1 VLTASNVYPL
11 QVPQPVQHK
20 RMPEQQTTS
29 RRFAFADF
37 ILSPQDGTLV
47 HRGHKVRLQDQ
58 PLRLLALLVEQTGTV
73 VTREEIQ
80 AHLWPENTYVEF
92 DKSLRVA
99 VNKVREALRDSADR
113 PNFIET
119 VPRRGYRFIAPV
131 TVSNSDS
138 IAASP
143 WNHSLSQP
151 IPPLEEN
158 LAEPAR
164 IALPVTPQTEAYP
177 TQTRNWLGS
186 RWIRISLMC
195 AAVLLLGA
203 SVLGVNLYRR
213 QSRFQLS
220 AQDSIVVADFEN
232 TTGDGIFDDALRQAL
247 LVGIQQSPDIQTVSD
262 RKTAVILKQMGH
274 SSEDRINGQ
283 LGFQLCQRVGA
294 KALLQG
300 SISRIG
306 SAYLV
311 GLAAIRCDNGKLIAH
326 EQVEA
331 DDKEDVVDA
340 LGKVTEKL
348 RERLGESLP
357 SIRRYNAPLE
367 QATTP
372 SLDALKT
379 YSLALSTW
387 DAKGDAV
394 AIPMLKKA
402 IEIDPNF
409 AMAYGAL
416 ADMQNNLGDSESA
429 QNNATRAFQLR
440 DRVTEPERDSID
452 ARYYH
457 HVTGELDK
465 QIAVY
470 ERHLQNYPDTA
481 MAYSELGVAYANYGD
496 AERGATE
503 LRKALLMAP
512 ERANAYGNLAEA
524 LLMLDKTD
532 EAEAVLKMAA
542 DRSLRTDFLM
552 QVSYWDAFLH
562 NDSAAM
568 EQVEHKAAS
577 VPGAQSLLLSEQANT
592 FAFHGQFKNSLQAAG
607 DAAKRM
613 QLEEDKPSAALTLA
627 RSAVWEAEAGASQ
640 KAQALI
646 AQAIKLDDSKEVET
660 FAALV
665 AIESGQSTKAIA
677 LCQLFDRQSPSAT
690 FIQKYWLPVLRA
702 RIALQQKDPQ
712 KAIQLLSA
720 AQSTESAITDEF
732 STSSLYPAYV
742 RGQAYLLI
750 GNGQAAELEFQK
762 LVGHPGLVLNTP
774 LAALARLQLARAYTL
789 EGDSSKA
796 LSSYRDFLALWKDAD
811 RDTPVLVK
819 ASAELAQMQNV
830 PRHQQR

>member
-1 VLTASNVYPL
+1 
-11 QVPQPVQHK
+11 
-20 RMPEQQTTS
+20 MPEPQTLPKG
-29 RRFAFADF
+29 FAFADF
-37 ILSPQDGTLV
+37 ILSPQDSTLV

-58 PLRLLALLVEQTGTV
+58 PLRLLVLLIERAGEV

-131 TVSNSDS
+131 SVVGVDS
-138 IAASP
+138 LPFRAKGIGPSVPNARS
-143 WNHSLSQP
+143 
-151 IPPLEEN
+151 EEGS
-158 LAEPAR
+158 AGPER
-164 IALPVTPQTEAYP
+164 IAQSVNTEVENQTGTTKKRP
-177 TQTRNWLGS
+177 GVHRIRFWLT
-186 RWIRISLMC
+186 C
-195 AAVLLLGA
+195 AAVLLLGIFL
-203 SVLGVNLYRR
+203 LGFTLFRR
-213 QSRFQLS
+213 QSLFQLN
-220 AQDSIVVADFEN
+220 AQDAIIVADFEN
-232 TTGDGIFDDALRQAL
+232 TTGEAVFDDALRQAL
-247 LVGIQQSPDIQTVSD
+247 LVSIQQSPDIQIVSD

-274 SSEDRINGQ
+274 SSEDRIDGQ

-300 SISRIG
+300 SISRVG

-311 GLAAIRCDNGKLIAH
+311 GLAAIRCENGKLIAH

-331 DDKEDVVDA
+331 DNKEEVVDA
-340 LGKVTEKL
+340 LGKTAEKL

-379 YSLALSTW
+379 YGMALATW
-387 DAKGDAV
+387 DAKGDAA
-394 AIPMLKKA
+394 AIPLLKKA
-402 IEIDPNF
+402 ILLDPNF

-416 ADMQNNLGDSESA
+416 SDMEDNLGDSELA
-429 QNNATRAFQLR
+429 QGDATHAFKLR

-470 ERHLQNYPDTA
+470 ERHLRNYPDTA
-481 MAYSELGVAYANYGD
+481 MAHSELGAAYSNLGQI
-496 AERGATE
+496 ERGVVQ
-503 LRKALLMAP
+503 LRRALAMAP

-524 LLMLDKTD
+524 LLMAGNID
-532 EAEAVLKMAA
+532 EAEAVLKQAA
-542 DRSLRTDFLM
+542 DRNMNTDFLL
-552 QVSYWDAFLH
+552 QVNYWDAFVRY
-562 NDSAAM
+562 DQARMQRIVQQS
-568 EQVEHKAAS
+568 AS
-577 VPGAQSLLLSEQANT
+577 VPGAQGLLLSEQANT
-592 FAFHGQFKNSLQAAG
+592 YAYRGEFNKSVVASTN
-607 DAAKRM
+607 AAK
-613 QLEEDKPSAALTLA
+613 QLAQEGDKASAALVLA
-627 RSAVWEAEAGASQ
+627 RAAVWQTEVGFPRKTQS
-640 KAQALI
+640 LI
-646 AQAIKLDDSKEVET
+646 AQALKLDDSKEVRT
-660 FAALV
+660 LYALV
-665 AIESGQSTKAIA
+665 AAESGAPAKTLD
-677 LCQLFDRQSPSAT
+677 LCEVLDKKSPSAT

-702 RIALQQKDPQ
+702 RIALQQKDPW

-742 RGQAYLLI
+742 RGQAYLVI

-762 LVGHPGLVLNTP
+762 LVGHSGLVLNTP
-774 LAALARLQLARAYTL
+774 LAALARLQLARSFTL

-811 RDTPVLVK
+811 RDTPVLIK
-819 ASAELAQMQNV
+819 ASAELAQIQKAI
-830 PRHQQR
+830 RSQ

>member
-1 VLTASNVYPL
+1 MN
-11 QVPQPVQHK
+11 
-20 RMPEQQTTS
+20 
-29 RRFAFADF
+29 
-37 ILSPQDGTLV
+37 PQDSTLM

-58 PLRLLALLVEQTGTV
+58 PLRLLALLVQRAGTV

-131 TVSNSDS
+131 TVASPDS
-138 IAASP
+138 ILPGAR
-143 WNHSLSQP
+143 NHSLSHP
-151 IPPLEEN
+151 IPPSEEN
-158 LAEPAR
+158 LAELAR
-164 IALPVTPQTEAYP
+164 IARSATPQTKAHA
-177 TQTRNWLGS
+177 TQTRNWLGL
-186 RWIRISLMC
+186 RGIRVWLTC
-195 AAVLLLGA
+195 AAVLLLGV
-203 SVLGVNLYRR
+203 SVIGVNFYRR
-213 QSRFQLS
+213 QSRIQLS
-220 AQDSIVVADFEN
+220 AQDAIVVADFEN
-232 TTGDGIFDDALRQAL
+232 TTGEGIFDDALRQAL

-262 RKTAVILKQMGH
+262 RKSAVILKQMGH
-274 SSEDRINGQ
+274 SSEDRIDGQ

-311 GLAAIRCDNGKLIAH
+311 GLAAIRCENGKLIAH

-331 DDKEDVVDA
+331 DDKEEVVDA
-340 LGKVTEKL
+340 LGKTAEKL

-379 YSLALSTW
+379 YGVALATW
-387 DAKGDAV
+387 DARGDAA
-394 AIPMLKKA
+394 AIPFLKKA
-402 IEIDPNF
+402 IQLDPNF

-416 ADMQNNLGDSESA
+416 SDMEDNLGESESA
-429 QNNATRAFQLR
+429 QDNATHAFQLR

-465 QIAVY
+465 QIGVY
-470 ERHLQNYPDTA
+470 ERHLRNYPDTA

-524 LLMLDKTD
+524 LLMLGKTD

-542 DRSLRTDFLM
+542 DRNLLTDFLM
-552 QVSYWDAFLH
+552 QVGYWDAFLR
-562 NDSAAM
+562 NDSTAM
-568 EQVEHKAAS
+568 EQVEQKAAS
-577 VPGAQSLLLSEQANT
+577 VPGAQSLLLSERANT
-592 FAFHGQFKNSLQAAG
+592 YAFHGQFKNSLQAAG

-627 RSAVWEAEAGASQ
+627 RAAVWEAEAGASQ

-646 AQAIKLDDSKEVET
+646 AQATKLNDSKEVET

-665 AIESGQSTKAIA
+665 AIESGQSAKAIA
-677 LCQLFDRQSPSAT
+677 LCQLFDKKSPSAT

-702 RIALQQKDPQ
+702 RIALQQKDPW

-742 RGQAYLLI
+742 RGQAYLVI

-762 LVGHPGLVLNTP
+762 LVGHSGLVLNTP
-774 LAALARLQLARAYTL
+774 LAALARLQLARSFTL

-811 RDTPVLVK
+811 RDTPVLIK
-819 ASAELAQMQNV
+819 ASAELAQIQKAI
-830 PRHQQR
+830 RSQ